1 LTASLLINGR
11 DIIHSLP
18 SDSKLRNRKETD
30 MNPSIAFAAALLC
43 LVLSLCVKADES
55 RVWTD
60 STGKHKTEAAFVS
73 LEDDVVTLRQPGTGK
88 ELKIPLERLSDAD
101 QEYVD
106 DLLRKREQQEA
117 KDSPTRQPQVVTPP
131 EVPTVGRPGTTS
143 AGRRPPNNV
152 INSVRGAAYRTE
164 ASNNMRQIT
173 LGILAYESTHGRFPA
188 AAHRTA
194 DGKPGLSWRV
204 AILPMIEMNGLY
216 RQFKL
221 DEPWD
226 SDHNKALISQMP
238 SIYKSPG
245 SDLDDGYTN
254 YLAVVSPDTIISNG
268 RRPTRST
275 DVRDGLSRT
284 VMIVEAD
291 DNYAAIWT
299 QPADYD
305 WDANDPAYG
314 LGGIWS
320 GTFFVGFG
328 DGRIDR
334 LDATVGAE
342 TLNAYFSR
350 NGGEVVP

>member
-1 LTASLLINGR
+1 
-11 DIIHSLP
+11 
-18 SDSKLRNRKETD
+18 
-30 MNPSIAFAAALLC
+30 MNPSIASAAALLC
-43 LVLSLCVKADES
+43 LMLCVCGDADEP

-60 STGKHKTEAAFVS
+60 STGKYKREAEFVS
-73 LEDDVVTLRQPGTGK
+73 LQDDVVTLRQPGTDK
-88 ELKIPLERLSDAD
+88 EIQVPLERLSDAD
-101 QEYVD
+101 QEYID
-106 DLLRKREQQEA
+106 DLLRKREQQEESN
-117 KDSPTRQPQVVTPP
+117 DPPRRQPQVVTQPTGPTGKPTASSAPP
-131 EVPTVGRPGTTS
+131 
-143 AGRRPPNNV
+143 GRRPPNNI

-164 ASNNMRQIT
+164 ASNNMRQIA

-188 AAHRTA
+188 AANRTA

-216 RQFKL
+216 RQFQL

-275 DVRDGLSRT
+275 DVGDGLSRT

-299 QPADYD
+299 QPSEYD
-305 WDANDPAYG
+305 WDASDPAYG

-342 TLNAYFSR
+342 TLNAFFSR